1 MNEFTLTAGGWTIM
15 LVSVGCVL
23 TLAGYCLFRVLTLP
37 AVDLEDIEGP
47 LTIDTGDTQDA
58 D

>member
-1 MNEFTLTAGGWTIM
+1 MTEYALSNGGWTVM
-15 LVSVGCVL
+15 LASVTAVV
-23 TLAGYCLFRVLTLP
+23 TLAGYCLYRVMTLP

-47 LTIDTGDTQDA
+47 LTVDTGDTQDA